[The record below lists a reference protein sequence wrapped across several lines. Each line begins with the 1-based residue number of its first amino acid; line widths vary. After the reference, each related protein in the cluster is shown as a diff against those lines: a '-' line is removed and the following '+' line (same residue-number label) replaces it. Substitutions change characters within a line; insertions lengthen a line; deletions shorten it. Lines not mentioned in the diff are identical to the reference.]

1 MIKIILALIALFNLL
16 GCSSNNH
23 KIQTLQNFKTEQIST
38 YSSKYLVTNY
48 SISRGDYKTVNEILN
63 KDLNTGDFLKIKFFS
78 NLVSGNFNNAKI
90 VSDIIISKE
99 KQNPLYLLPK
109 YILNLKKNEFE
120 ENYKTSPDNEIFFAI
135 KKIDN
140 LINLW
145 TDIEA
150 NKNIFDLNQ
159 SFSNTS
165 LHELLILE
173 NFFDNNKL
181 KKIADFIYNN
191 ELLNQ
196 NDYLFLAGFY
206 LRLDNLEKF
215 NEIIKTKLSNQ
226 LDKKSITTNFLLK
239 KDIFSQT
246 PNLHVIL
253 SSKLYNIA
261 IEENKTWDKSKSV
274 QKILLET
281 SLFLNPK
288 MDIAT
293 YSLAEI
299 YSSESLYDISLR
311 KLNKIT
317 PESYYFLPASLKKLS
332 IKKFLLKRDDYGKL
346 LFQKIKIW
354 PENESFLYELAD
366 YYKLRKEYKKSL
378 KIYEKLINQ
387 FPDNERL
394 IFLYA
399 SNLDK
404 VNKWKQAKNLFLELL
419 KKNPKDTYT
428 LNYISYKLALRDEDL
443 DYALNL
449 IKKALTLDPENGY
462 FLDTI
467 GWVEFK
473 RNNFEESVF
482 YLEKATSLLPNNDE
496 VLDHL
501 GDCYLMLNRTN
512 EAIYEWKKALKFV
525 QDDVLRKK
533 IQIKIKDNE

>member
-226 LDKKSITTNFLLK
+226 LDKRLITTNFLLK

-261 IEENKTWDKSKSV
+261 IEDNKAWDKSKSV

-473 RNNFEESVF
+473 RKNYEKSVF
-482 YLEKATSLLPNNDE
+482 YLEKASTLLPNSDE

-501 GDCYLMLNRTN
+501 GDCYLKLNRTN
-512 EAIYEWKKALKFV
+512 EAIYEWKEALKYV
-525 QDDVLRKK
+525 QNDVLRKK

>member
-63 KDLNTGDFLKIKFFS
+63 KDLNTGDLLKIKFFS
-78 NLVSGNFNNAKI
+78 NLVSGNFKNAKM

-99 KQNPLYLLPK
+99 KQNPLYLIPK
-109 YILNLKKNEFE
+109 YILNLKNNEFE

-150 NKNIFDLNQ
+150 NKHIFDLNQ
-159 SFSNTS
+159 SFNNTS

-173 NFFDNNKL
+173 NFYDNNKL

-226 LDKKSITTNFLLK
+226 LDKRLITTNFLLK
-239 KDIFSQT
+239 KDIFSKT

-261 IEENKTWDKSKSV
+261 IEDNKAWDKSKSV

-317 PESYYFLPASLKKLS
+317 PESYYFLAASLKKLS
-332 IKKFLLKRDDYGKL
+332 IKKLLLKRDDYGKL

-473 RNNFEESVF
+473 RKNYEKSVF
-482 YLEKATSLLPNNDE
+482 YLEKASTLLPNSDE

-501 GDCYLMLNRTN
+501 GDCYLKLNRTN
-512 EAIYEWKKALKFV
+512 EAIYEWKKALKYV
-525 QDDVLRKK
+525 QNDVLRKK

>member
-63 KDLNTGDFLKIKFFS
+63 KDLNTGDLLKIKFFS
-78 NLVSGNFNNAKI
+78 NLVSGNFKNAKM

-99 KQNPLYLLPK
+99 KQNPLYLVPK
-109 YILNLKKNEFE
+109 YILNLKNNEFE
-120 ENYKTSPDNEIFFAI
+120 ENYKTLPDNEIFFAI

-150 NKNIFDLNQ
+150 NKHIFDLNQ
-159 SFSNTS
+159 SFNNTS

-173 NFFDNNKL
+173 NFYDNNKL

-226 LDKKSITTNFLLK
+226 LDKRLITTNFLLK
-239 KDIFSQT
+239 KDIFSKT

-261 IEENKTWDKSKSV
+261 IEDNKAWDKSKSV

-317 PESYYFLPASLKKLS
+317 PESYYFLAASLKKLS
-332 IKKFLLKRDDYGKL
+332 IKKLLLKRDDYGKL

-473 RNNFEESVF
+473 RKNYEKSVF
-482 YLEKATSLLPNNDE
+482 YLEKASTLLPNSDE

-501 GDCYLMLNRTN
+501 GDCYLKLNRTN
-512 EAIYEWKKALKFV
+512 EAIYEWKKALKYV
-525 QDDVLRKK
+525 QNDVLRKK
-533 IQIKIKDNE
+533 IQKKIKDNE

>member
-150 NKNIFDLNQ
+150 NKHIFDLNQ
-159 SFSNTS
+159 SFNNTS

-173 NFFDNNKL
+173 NFYDNNKL

-226 LDKKSITTNFLLK
+226 LDKRLITTNFLLK
-239 KDIFSQT
+239 KDIFSKT

-317 PESYYFLPASLKKLS
+317 PESYYFLAASLKKLS
-332 IKKFLLKRDDYGKL
+332 IKKLLLKRDDYGKL

-473 RNNFEESVF
+473 RKNYEKSVF
-482 YLEKATSLLPNNDE
+482 YLEKASTLLPNSDE

-501 GDCYLMLNRTN
+501 GDCYLKLNRTN
-512 EAIYEWKKALKFV
+512 EAIYEWKKALKYV
-525 QDDVLRKK
+525 QNDVLRKK
-533 IQIKIKDNE
+533 IQKKIKDNE

>member
-215 NEIIKTKLSNQ
+215 NEIIKRSN
-226 LDKKSITTNFLLK
+226 
-239 KDIFSQT
+239 
-246 PNLHVIL
+246 
-253 SSKLYNIA
+253 
-261 IEENKTWDKSKSV
+261 
-274 QKILLET
+274 
-281 SLFLNPK
+281 
-288 MDIAT
+288 
-293 YSLAEI
+293 
-299 YSSESLYDISLR
+299 
-311 KLNKIT
+311 
-317 PESYYFLPASLKKLS
+317 
-332 IKKFLLKRDDYGKL
+332 
-346 LFQKIKIW
+346 
-354 PENESFLYELAD
+354 
-366 YYKLRKEYKKSL
+366 
-378 KIYEKLINQ
+378 
-387 FPDNERL
+387 
-394 IFLYA
+394 
-399 SNLDK
+399 
-404 VNKWKQAKNLFLELL
+404 
-419 KKNPKDTYT
+419 
-428 LNYISYKLALRDEDL
+428 
-443 DYALNL
+443 
-449 IKKALTLDPENGY
+449 
-462 FLDTI
+462 
-467 GWVEFK
+467 
-473 RNNFEESVF
+473 
-482 YLEKATSLLPNNDE
+482 
-496 VLDHL
+496 
-501 GDCYLMLNRTN
+501 
-512 EAIYEWKKALKFV
+512 
-525 QDDVLRKK
+525 
-533 IQIKIKDNE
+533 

>member
-473 RNNFEESVF
+473 RKNYEKSVF
-482 YLEKATSLLPNNDE
+482 YLEKASTLLPNSDE
-496 VLDHL
+496 ILDHL
-501 GDCYLMLNRTN
+501 GDCYLKLNRTN
-512 EAIYEWKKALKFV
+512 EAIYEWKKALKNV
-525 QDDVLRKK
+525 QNDILRKK
-533 IQIKIKDNE
+533 IQKKIKDNE

>member
-473 RNNFEESVF
+473 RKNYEKSVF
-482 YLEKATSLLPNNDE
+482 YLEKASTLLPNSDE

-501 GDCYLMLNRTN
+501 GDCYLKLNRTN
-512 EAIYEWKKALKFV
+512 EAIYEWKKALKYA
-525 QDDVLRKK
+525 QNDVLRKK

>member
-63 KDLNTGDFLKIKFFS
+63 KDLNTGDLLKIKFFS
-78 NLVSGNFNNAKI
+78 NLVSGNFNNAKM

-99 KQNPLYLLPK
+99 KQNPLYLIPK
-109 YILNLKKNEFE
+109 YILNLKNNEFE

-150 NKNIFDLNQ
+150 NKHIFDLNQ
-159 SFSNTS
+159 SFNNTS

-173 NFFDNNKL
+173 NFYDNNKL

-226 LDKKSITTNFLLK
+226 LDKRLITTNFLLK
-239 KDIFSQT
+239 KDIFSKT

-261 IEENKTWDKSKSV
+261 IEDNKAWDKSKSV

-317 PESYYFLPASLKKLS
+317 PESYYFLAASLKKLS
-332 IKKFLLKRDDYGKL
+332 IKKLLLKRDDYGKL

-473 RNNFEESVF
+473 RKNYEKSVF
-482 YLEKATSLLPNNDE
+482 YLEKASTLLPNSDE

-501 GDCYLMLNRTN
+501 GDCYLKLNRTN
-512 EAIYEWKKALKFV
+512 EAIYEWKKALKYV
-525 QDDVLRKK
+525 QNDVLRKK

>member
-109 YILNLKKNEFE
+109 YILNLKKNKFE

-473 RNNFEESVF
+473 RNNLAKSVF
-482 YLEKATSLLPNNDE
+482 YLEKATSLLPNSDE

-501 GDCYLMLNRTN
+501 GDCYLKLNRTN
-512 EAIYEWKKALKFV
+512 EAIYEWKKALKYA
-525 QDDVLRKK
+525 QNDVLRKK

>member
-1 MIKIILALIALFNLL
+1 MIKIILALITLFKLL

-63 KDLNTGDFLKIKFFS
+63 KDLNTGDLLKIKFFS
-78 NLVSGNFNNAKI
+78 NLVSGNFNNANMI
-90 VSDIIISKE
+90 SDIIISKE
-99 KQNPLYLLPK
+99 KQNPLYLIPK
-109 YILNLKKNEFE
+109 YILNLKNNEFE
-120 ENYKTSPDNEIFFAI
+120 ENYKISPDNEVFFAI

-173 NFFDNNKL
+173 NFYDNNKL

-226 LDKKSITTNFLLK
+226 LDKRLITTNFLLK
-239 KDIFSQT
+239 KDIFSKT

-261 IEENKTWDKSKSV
+261 IEDNKAWDKSKSV

-317 PESYYFLPASLKKLS
+317 PESYYFLAASLKKLS
-332 IKKFLLKRDDYGKL
+332 IKKLLLKRDDYGKL
-346 LFQKIKIW
+346 LFQKIQIW

-473 RNNFEESVF
+473 RKNYEKSVF
-482 YLEKATSLLPNNDE
+482 YLEKASTLLPNSDE

-501 GDCYLMLNRTN
+501 GDCYLKLNRTN
-512 EAIYEWKKALKFV
+512 EAIYEWKKALKYV
-525 QDDVLRKK
+525 QNDVLRKN
-533 IQIKIKDNE
+533 IQKKIKDNE

>member
-63 KDLNTGDFLKIKFFS
+63 KDLNTGDLLKVKFFS
-78 NLVSGNFNNAKI
+78 NLVSGNFNNAKM

-99 KQNPLYLLPK
+99 KQNPLYLIPK
-109 YILNLKKNEFE
+109 YILNLKNNEFE

-150 NKNIFDLNQ
+150 NKHIFDLNQ
-159 SFSNTS
+159 SFNNTS

-173 NFFDNNKL
+173 NFYDNNKL

-226 LDKKSITTNFLLK
+226 LDKRLITTNFLLK
-239 KDIFSQT
+239 KDIFSKT

-261 IEENKTWDKSKSV
+261 IEDNKAWDKSKSV

-317 PESYYFLPASLKKLS
+317 PESYYFLAASLKKLS
-332 IKKFLLKRDDYGKL
+332 IKKLLLKRDDYGKL

-473 RNNFEESVF
+473 RKNYEKSVF
-482 YLEKATSLLPNNDE
+482 YLEKASTLLPNSDE

-501 GDCYLMLNRTN
+501 GDCYLKLNRTN
-512 EAIYEWKKALKFV
+512 EAIYEWKKALKYV
-525 QDDVLRKK
+525 QNDVLRKK